1 MAPMARA
8 GYDTVREWLWKDD
21 KERGGWVAARLLRTE
36 PSDLH
41 ALGLCGWAF
50 LELGEQAEAV
60 EALRACAEA
69 ATEAGDLPL
78 ALSCMFTLSE
88 AGEEVNELLDV
99 IVREYHRGAPRV
111 KTDLRLVPPLPR
123 EMPDVPE
130 RVERAEA
137 VAELRAAVKAARERL
152 TFERSMQLEK
162 PPLPAIPLLGTLSAD
177 NLRAVLAASQSLRID
192 PGEVLVEQGAEG
204 DAVYLVLCGWARVL
218 QRRRGGDEQ
227 MLRRLGPGA
236 VVGEVALV
244 TRAPRVASVR
254 SDTGLMVLKLGRDV
268 VEEIATREPTLADEL
283 VEFCRERMVANLFE
297 TSPLF
302 RAFDDLSR
310 RAMFGAFDRKIVPAG
325 EVMVEQGKP
334 SNGLFLIVAGKAEV
348 VRRDK
353 KDAQVTRLAE
363 LGPAD
368 LFGEMSLV
376 LDRPATASVRMVYDS
391 AVLALPRG
399 RFLRIAERH
408 PELLDELRRVAK
420 EREEETRSLLGQPS
434 QTVDDLTL
442 V

>member
-1 MAPMARA
+1 
-8 GYDTVREWLWKDD
+8 
-21 KERGGWVAARLLRTE
+21 
-36 PSDLH
+36 
-41 ALGLCGWAF
+41 
-50 LELGEQAEAV
+50 
-60 EALRACAEA
+60 
-69 ATEAGDLPL
+69 
-78 ALSCMFTLSE
+78 
-88 AGEEVNELLDV
+88 
-99 IVREYHRGAPRV
+99 
-111 KTDLRLVPPLPR
+111 
-123 EMPDVPE
+123 
-130 RVERAEA
+130 
-137 VAELRAAVKAARERL
+137 
-152 TFERSMQLEK
+152 
-162 PPLPAIPLLGTLSAD
+162 
-177 NLRAVLAASQSLRID
+177 VLAASQSLRIN
-192 PGEVLVEQGAEG
+192 PGDVLLEQGEEG

-218 QRRRGGDEQ
+218 RRNRGGDEQ
-227 MLRRLGPGA
+227 VLRRLGPGA

-297 TSPLF
+297 SSPLF
-302 RAFDDLSR
+302 RAFDDVSR

-334 SNGLFLIVAGKAEV
+334 SSGLFLIVAGKAEV
-348 VRRDK
+348 VRREK
-353 KDAQVTRLAE
+353 QGTQVTRLAE

-408 PELLDELRRVAK
+408 PELLDELRRVAR